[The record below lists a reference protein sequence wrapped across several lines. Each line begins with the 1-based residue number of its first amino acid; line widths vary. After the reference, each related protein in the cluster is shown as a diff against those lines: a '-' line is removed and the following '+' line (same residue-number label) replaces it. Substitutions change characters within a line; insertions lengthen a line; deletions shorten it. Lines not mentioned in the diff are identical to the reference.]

1 MKSFKIALAQF
12 SPHIGNLEANAQKML
27 EQANEAKKQN
37 ADLIIFP
44 ELSSIGYP
52 AEDLLLRPSLTKR
65 TQQVFEQ
72 LKTVK
77 DIVMVFGF
85 VNQTEDG
92 QRYNAAAVMKDGQVL
107 GVYNKQNLPN
117 YSVFDEKRYF
127 TEGHQHLV
135 FEYLGHK
142 FGVLICEDVWSLSTV
157 QQLAQLNVE
166 TALVLNASPYEVGK
180 PQHRV
185 ETMSAL
191 AKQMNLNLVY
201 ANQVGGQ
208 DDLIFDGTS
217 FVIAKNGSIV
227 LQAESFKE
235 SLYFAEYEAEQ
246 QAFKANALPPAL
258 DTMAE
263 IYQSLV
269 MATRD
274 YVQRSGFPG
283 VILGLSGGI
292 DSALTLAIAADAI
305 GADKVQAVMMPYTYT
320 AQISVEDAA
329 EQAKSMGVTFGI
341 AEINPIV
348 NSFMQT
354 LYPFFGNSPADA
366 TEENLQARARGTLLM
381 GLSNK
386 FGNLVLST
394 GNKSEL
400 AVGYCTL
407 YGDMVGGF
415 AVLKDVY
422 KTIVFELAKYRN
434 SISDK
439 PVIPE
444 RVITRPPSAELRP
457 DQKDQDSLPPYDVLD
472 PILYAYIE
480 EDMSQD
486 DIIGKGFDAEVVA
499 KVIRLVDF
507 NEYKRRQGA
516 IGPRISSRA
525 FSRERRYPI
534 MNGWKAGVKALS
546 PIKKPKHV
554 FGLFYIDIFKSIFY
568 AQKKRPS

>member
-1 MKSFKIALAQF
+1 MKSFKIAIAQF
-12 SPHIGNLEANAQKML
+12 SPHVGNLDANTQKMIDL
-27 EQANEAKKQN
+27 ANQAKKDK

-44 ELSSIGYP
+44 ELSTLGYP
-52 AEDLLLRPSLTKR
+52 AEDLLIRPSLVKR
-65 TQQVFEQ
+65 TKAAFEK
-72 LKTVK
+72 LTEVK

-92 QRYNAAAVMKDGQVL
+92 QRYNSAAVMKDGEVL
-107 GVYNKQNLPN
+107 GVYNKQVLPN
-117 YSVFDEKRYF
+117 YGVFDEKRYF
-127 TEGHQHLV
+127 GEGHQHLV

-142 FGVLICEDVWSLSTV
+142 FGVLICEDVWSLATV
-157 QQLAQLNVE
+157 QQLAKLNID
-166 TALVLNASPYEVGK
+166 TTLVLNASPYEVGK
-180 PQHRV
+180 PQHRI
-185 ETMSAL
+185 ETMAAL
-191 AKQMNLNLVY
+191 VKQLNINLVY
-201 ANQVGGQ
+201 CNQVGGQ

-217 FVIAKNGSIV
+217 FVLNKSGEVA
-227 LQAESFKE
+227 LQAPTFQEN
-235 SLYFAEYEAEQ
+235 LAIAEFNAEQ
-246 QAFKANALPPAL
+246 LQFSKGAIAPAL

-292 DSALTLAIAADAI
+292 DSALTLAIAVDAL

-329 EQAKSMGVTFGI
+329 AQAKNMGVTFGI
-341 AEINPIV
+341 AEINPV
-348 NSFMQT
+348 VSGFMQV
-354 LYPFFGNSPADA
+354 LFPFFGNAPVDA
-366 TEENLQARARGTLLM
+366 TEENLQARSRGTLLM
-381 GLSNK
+381 ALSNK
-386 FGNLVLST
+386 FGNLVLAT

-407 YGDMVGGF
+407 YGDMVGGY

-434 SISDK
+434 SISET

-457 DQKDQDSLPPYDVLD
+457 DQVDQDSLPAYDILD
-472 PILYAYIE
+472 AILYSYIE

-486 DIIGKGFDAEVVA
+486 DIIAKGFDAEVVK
-499 KVIRLVDF
+499 KVIRLVDI

-516 IGPRISSRA
+516 IGPRISSR
-525 FSRERRYPI
+525 SYGRERRYPI
-534 MNGWKAGVKALS
+534 VNGWKAGS
-546 PIKKPKHV
+546 
-554 FGLFYIDIFKSIFY
+554 
-568 AQKKRPS
+568 

>member
-1 MKSFKIALAQF
+1 MKSFKIAIAQF
-12 SPHIGNLEANAQKML
+12 SPHVGNLDANTQTMIDL
-27 EQANEAKKQN
+27 ANQAKKDN

-44 ELSSIGYP
+44 ELSTLGYP
-52 AEDLLLRPSLTKR
+52 AEDLLIRPSLAKR
-65 TQQVFEQ
+65 TKLAFEK
-72 LKTVK
+72 LTEVK

-92 QRYNAAAVMKDGQVL
+92 ERYNSAAVMKDGEVL
-107 GVYNKQNLPN
+107 GVYNKQTLPN
-117 YSVFDEKRYF
+117 YGVFDEKRYF
-127 TEGHQHLV
+127 GEGHQHLV

-157 QQLAQLNVE
+157 QQLAQLNID

-180 PQHRV
+180 PQHRID
-185 ETMSAL
+185 TMAAL
-191 AKQMNLNLVY
+191 VKQLNINLVY
-201 ANQVGGQ
+201 CNQVGGQ

-217 FVIAKNGSIV
+217 FVLNKSGEVA
-227 LQAESFKE
+227 LQAPSFEKG
-235 SLYFAEYEAEQ
+235 LYIAEYDVEKLEFSKGAIT
-246 QAFKANALPPAL
+246 PAL
-258 DTMAE
+258 ETMAE

-305 GADKVQAVMMPYTYT
+305 GPDKVQAVMMPYTYT
-320 AQISVEDAA
+320 AQISVEDAT
-329 EQAKSMGVTFGI
+329 EQAKTMGVTFGI

-348 NSFMQT
+348 SGFLQT
-354 LYPFFGNSPADA
+354 LYPFFGNAPVDA

-381 GLSNK
+381 ALSNK
-386 FGNLVLST
+386 FGNLVLAT

-434 SISDK
+434 SIAET

-457 DQKDQDSLPPYDVLD
+457 DQVDQDSLPAYEVLD
-472 PILYAYIE
+472 AILYAYIE
-480 EDMSQD
+480 EDLSQD
-486 DIIGKGFDAEVVA
+486 DIIAKGFEAEVVK
-499 KVIRLVDF
+499 KVIRLVDI

-516 IGPRISSRA
+516 IGPRISSR
-525 FSRERRYPI
+525 SYGRERRYPVV
-534 MNGWKAGVKALS
+534 NGWKAG
-546 PIKKPKHV
+546 I
-554 FGLFYIDIFKSIFY
+554 
-568 AQKKRPS
+568 

>member
-1 MKSFKIALAQF
+1 MQQL
-12 SPHIGNLEANAQKML
+12 
-27 EQANEAKKQN
+27 ANEAKKQKS
-37 ADLIIFP
+37 DLIIFP
-44 ELSSIGYP
+44 ELSTIGYP
-52 AEDLLLRPSLTKR
+52 AEDLLLRPSLSKR
-65 TQQVFEQ
+65 TQQAFEQ
-72 LKTVK
+72 LSQVK

-92 QRYNAAAVMKDGQVL
+92 QRYNSAAVMKDGKIL
-107 GVYNKQNLPN
+107 GIYNKQNLPN
-117 YSVFDEKRYF
+117 YGVFDEKRYF
-127 TEGHQHLV
+127 NEGHQHLV

-142 FGVLICEDVWSLSTV
+142 FGLLICEDIWSLNTV

-166 TALVLNASPYEVGK
+166 TVLVLNASPYEVGK
-180 PQHRV
+180 PQHRIS
-185 ETMSAL
+185 TMQEL
-191 AKQMNLNLVY
+191 AKQLNIHLVY

-217 FVIAKNGSIV
+217 FVINKDGAV
-227 LQAESFKE
+227 ALQAPSFQE
-235 SLYFAEYEAEQ
+235 ALFYTDYIAEQ
-246 QAFKANALPPAL
+246 QSYKIAESSPTL

-263 IYQSLV
+263 IYQALV

-320 AQISVEDAA
+320 SQISVEDAA
-329 EQAKSMGVTFGI
+329 AQAKTMGITFGI

-354 LYPFFGNSPADA
+354 LYPFFGNAPADA

-400 AVGYCTL
+400 SVGYCTL

-434 SISDK
+434 SISET

-457 DQKDQDSLPPYDVLD
+457 DQTDQDSLPHYDVLD
-472 PILYAYIE
+472 AILYAYIE

-486 DIIGKGFDAEVVA
+486 DIIAKGFDAEVVK

-534 MNGWKAGVKALS
+534 INGWKAGV
-546 PIKKPKHV
+546 
-554 FGLFYIDIFKSIFY
+554 
-568 AQKKRPS
+568 

>member
-1 MKSFKIALAQF
+1 MKSFKIAIAQF
-12 SPHIGNLEANAQKML
+12 SPHVGNLDANTQKMIDL
-27 EQANEAKKQN
+27 ANQAKKDK

-44 ELSSIGYP
+44 ELSTLGYP
-52 AEDLLLRPSLTKR
+52 AEDLLIRPSLVKR
-65 TQQVFEQ
+65 TKAAFEK
-72 LKTVK
+72 LTEVK

-92 QRYNAAAVMKDGQVL
+92 QRYNSAAVMKDGEVL
-107 GVYNKQNLPN
+107 GVYNKQVLPN
-117 YSVFDEKRYF
+117 YGVFDEKRYF
-127 TEGHQHLV
+127 GEGHQHLI

-142 FGVLICEDVWSLSTV
+142 FGVLICEDVWSLATV
-157 QQLAQLNVE
+157 QQLAKLNID
-166 TALVLNASPYEVGK
+166 TTLVLNASPYEVGK
-180 PQHRV
+180 PQHRI
-185 ETMSAL
+185 ETMAAL
-191 AKQMNLNLVY
+191 VKQLNINLVY
-201 ANQVGGQ
+201 CNQVGGQ

-217 FVIAKNGSIV
+217 FVLNKSGEVA
-227 LQAESFKE
+227 LQAPTFQEN
-235 SLYFAEYEAEQ
+235 LAIAEFNAEQ
-246 QAFKANALPPAL
+246 LQFSKGAIAPAL

-292 DSALTLAIAADAI
+292 DSALTLAIAVDAL

-329 EQAKSMGVTFGI
+329 AQAKNMGVTFGI
-341 AEINPIV
+341 AEINPV
-348 NSFMQT
+348 VSGFMQV
-354 LYPFFGNSPADA
+354 LFPFFGNAPVDA
-366 TEENLQARARGTLLM
+366 TEENLQARSRGTLLM
-381 GLSNK
+381 ALSNK
-386 FGNLVLST
+386 FGNLVLAT

-407 YGDMVGGF
+407 YGDMVGGY

-434 SISDK
+434 SISET

-457 DQKDQDSLPPYDVLD
+457 DQVDQDSLPAYDILD
-472 PILYAYIE
+472 AILYSYIE

-486 DIIGKGFDAEVVA
+486 DIIAKGFDAEVVK
-499 KVIRLVDF
+499 KVIRLVDI

-516 IGPRISSRA
+516 IGPRISSR
-525 FSRERRYPI
+525 SYGRERRYPI
-534 MNGWKAGVKALS
+534 VNGWKAGS
-546 PIKKPKHV
+546 
-554 FGLFYIDIFKSIFY
+554 
-568 AQKKRPS
+568 

>member
-12 SPHIGNLEANAQKML
+12 SPHIGNIEANAQKML
-27 EQANEAKKQN
+27 DQINEAKKQK
-37 ADLIIFP
+37 ADLIVFP
-44 ELSSIGYP
+44 ELSTVGYP
-52 AEDLLLRPSLTKR
+52 AEDLLLRPSLAKR
-65 TQQVFEQ
+65 TQKAFELLSQ
-72 LKTVK
+72 VK
-77 DIVMVFGF
+77 DIVVVFGF

-107 GVYNKQNLPN
+107 GIYNKQNLPN
-117 YSVFDEKRYF
+117 YGVFDEKRYF
-127 TEGHQHLV
+127 SEGQQHLV

-142 FGVLICEDVWSLSTV
+142 FGILICEDVWSLNTV
-157 QQLAQLNVE
+157 HQLSQLNVE
-166 TALVLNASPYEVGK
+166 TILVLNASPYEVGK
-180 PQHRV
+180 PQHRLT
-185 ETMSAL
+185 TMSEL
-191 AKQMNLNLVY
+191 AKQLNINLVY
-201 ANQVGGQ
+201 VNQVCGQ

-217 FVIAKNGSIV
+217 FVINQDGTTA
-227 LQAESFKE
+227 LQAPSFKE
-235 SLYFAEYEAEQ
+235 DLYYAEYAAEQ
-246 QAFKANALPPAL
+246 KAFKVTTITPVL

-263 IYQSLV
+263 IYQGLV
-269 MATRD
+269 LATRD
-274 YVQRSGFPG
+274 YIQRSGFAG

-292 DSALTLAIAADAI
+292 DSALTLAIAVDAI

-320 AQISVEDAA
+320 AQISIEDAA
-329 EQAKSMGVTFGI
+329 AQAKNMGVTFGI
-341 AEINPIV
+341 AEINPVV
-348 NSFMQT
+348 NSFMHT

-407 YGDMVGGF
+407 YGDMAGGY

-434 SISDK
+434 SISET

-457 DQKDQDSLPPYDVLD
+457 DQKDQDSLPPYDILD
-472 PILYAYIE
+472 AILYAYIE

-486 DIIGKGFDAEVVA
+486 DIIAKGFEKEVVE
-499 KVIRLVDF
+499 KVIRLVDR
-507 NEYKRRQGA
+507 NEYKRRQGS

-534 MNGWKAGVKALS
+534 ANGWIAGV
-546 PIKKPKHV
+546 
-554 FGLFYIDIFKSIFY
+554 
-568 AQKKRPS
+568 

>member
-12 SPHIGNLEANAQKML
+12 SPHIGNIEANAEKMQQL
-27 EQANEAKKQN
+27 ANEAKKQKS
-37 ADLIIFP
+37 DLIIFP
-44 ELSSIGYP
+44 ELSTIGYP
-52 AEDLLLRPSLTKR
+52 AEDLLLRPSLSKR
-65 TQQVFEQ
+65 TQQAFEQ
-72 LKTVK
+72 LSQVK

-92 QRYNAAAVMKDGQVL
+92 QRYNSAAVMKDGKIL
-107 GVYNKQNLPN
+107 GIYNKQNLPN
-117 YSVFDEKRYF
+117 YGVFDEKRYF
-127 TEGHQHLV
+127 NEGHQHLV

-142 FGVLICEDVWSLSTV
+142 FGLLICEDIWSLNTV

-166 TALVLNASPYEVGK
+166 TVLVLNASPYEVGK
-180 PQHRV
+180 PQHRIN
-185 ETMSAL
+185 TMQEL
-191 AKQMNLNLVY
+191 AKQLNIHLVY

-217 FVIAKNGSIV
+217 FVINKDGAV
-227 LQAESFKE
+227 ALQAPSFQE
-235 SLYFAEYEAEQ
+235 ALFYTDYIAEQ
-246 QAFKANALPPAL
+246 QSYKIAESSPTL

-263 IYQSLV
+263 IYQALV

-320 AQISVEDAA
+320 SQISVEDAA
-329 EQAKSMGVTFGI
+329 AQAKTMGITFGI

-354 LYPFFGNSPADA
+354 LYPFFGNAPADA

-400 AVGYCTL
+400 SVGYCTL

-434 SISDK
+434 SISET

-457 DQKDQDSLPPYDVLD
+457 DQTDQDSLPHYDVLD
-472 PILYAYIE
+472 AILYAYIE

-486 DIIGKGFDAEVVA
+486 DIIAKGFDAEVVK

-534 MNGWKAGVKALS
+534 INGWKAGV
-546 PIKKPKHV
+546 
-554 FGLFYIDIFKSIFY
+554 
-568 AQKKRPS
+568 

>member
-12 SPHIGNLEANAQKML
+12 SPHIGNIEANAQKML
-27 EQANEAKKQN
+27 DQINEAKKQK
-37 ADLIIFP
+37 ADLIVFP
-44 ELSSIGYP
+44 ELSTVGYP
-52 AEDLLLRPSLTKR
+52 AEDLLLRPSLAKR
-65 TQQVFEQ
+65 TQKAFELLSQ
-72 LKTVK
+72 VK
-77 DIVMVFGF
+77 DIVVVFGF

-107 GVYNKQNLPN
+107 GIYNKQNLPN
-117 YSVFDEKRYF
+117 YGVFDEKRYF
-127 TEGHQHLV
+127 SEGQQHLV

-142 FGVLICEDVWSLSTV
+142 FGVLICEDAWSLNTV
-157 QQLAQLNVE
+157 HQLSQLNVE
-166 TALVLNASPYEVGK
+166 TVLVLNASPYEVGK
-180 PQHRV
+180 PQHRLT
-185 ETMSAL
+185 TMGEL
-191 AKQMNLNLVY
+191 AKQLHINLVY
-201 ANQVGGQ
+201 TNQVCGQ

-217 FVIAKNGSIV
+217 FVINQDGTTA
-227 LQAESFKE
+227 LQAPSFKE
-235 SLYFAEYEAEQ
+235 DLYYAEYSAEQ
-246 QAFKANALPPAL
+246 KAFKVTTITPVL

-263 IYQSLV
+263 IYQGLV
-269 MATRD
+269 LATRD
-274 YVQRSGFPG
+274 YIQRSGFAG

-292 DSALTLAIAADAI
+292 DSALTLAIAVDAI
-305 GADKVQAVMMPYTYT
+305 GADKVQAVMMPYSYT
-320 AQISVEDAA
+320 AQISIEDAA
-329 EQAKSMGVTFGI
+329 AQAKNMGVTFGI
-341 AEINPIV
+341 AEINPVV
-348 NSFMQT
+348 NSFMHT

-381 GLSNK
+381 ALSNK

-407 YGDMVGGF
+407 YGDMAGGY

-434 SISDK
+434 SLSET

-457 DQKDQDSLPPYDVLD
+457 DQKDQDSLPPYDILD
-472 PILYAYIE
+472 AILYAYIE

-486 DIIGKGFDAEVVA
+486 DIIAKGFEKEVVE
-499 KVIRLVDF
+499 KVIRLVDR

-534 MNGWKAGVKALS
+534 VNGWAPGV
-546 PIKKPKHV
+546 
-554 FGLFYIDIFKSIFY
+554 
-568 AQKKRPS
+568 

>member
-1 MKSFKIALAQF
+1 MKSFKITLAQF

-217 FVIAKNGSIV
+217 FVIAKNGSVV

-472 PILYAYIE
+472 AILYAYIE

-534 MNGWKAGVKALS
+534 MNGWKAGV
-546 PIKKPKHV
+546 
-554 FGLFYIDIFKSIFY
+554 
-568 AQKKRPS
+568 

>member
-12 SPHIGNLEANAQKML
+12 SPHIGNIEANAEKMQQL
-27 EQANEAKKQN
+27 ANEAKAQKS
-37 ADLIIFP
+37 DLIIFP
-44 ELSSIGYP
+44 ELSTIGYP
-52 AEDLLLRPSLTKR
+52 AEDLLLRPSLSKR
-65 TQQVFEQ
+65 TQQAFEQ
-72 LKTVK
+72 LSQVK
-77 DIVMVFGF
+77 NIVMVFGF

-92 QRYNAAAVMKDGQVL
+92 QRYNSAAVMKDGKIL
-107 GVYNKQNLPN
+107 GIYNKQNLPN
-117 YSVFDEKRYF
+117 YGVFDEKRYF
-127 TEGHQHLV
+127 NEGHQHLV

-142 FGVLICEDVWSLSTV
+142 FGVLICEDIWSLNTV

-166 TALVLNASPYEVGK
+166 TVLVLNASPYEVGK
-180 PQHRV
+180 PQHRIN
-185 ETMSAL
+185 TMQEL
-191 AKQMNLNLVY
+191 AKQLNIHLVY

-217 FVIAKNGSIV
+217 FVINKDGAV
-227 LQAESFKE
+227 ALQAPSFQQALFY
-235 SLYFAEYEAEQ
+235 SDYLAEQ
-246 QAFKANALPPAL
+246 QSYQVAESTPTL

-263 IYQSLV
+263 IYQALV
-269 MATRD
+269 MSTRD

-292 DSALTLAIAADAI
+292 DSALTLAIAVDAI

-320 AQISVEDAA
+320 SQISVEDAA
-329 EQAKSMGVTFGI
+329 AQAKNMGITFGI

-354 LYPFFGNSPADA
+354 LYPFFGNAPADA
-366 TEENLQARARGTLLM
+366 TEENLQARTRGTLLM

-400 AVGYCTL
+400 SVGYCTL

-434 SISDK
+434 SISET

-457 DQKDQDSLPPYDVLD
+457 DQTDQDSLPAYDVLD
-472 PILYAYIE
+472 AILYAYIE

-486 DIIGKGFDAEVVA
+486 DIIAKGFDAEVVK

-507 NEYKRRQGA
+507 NEYKRRQGS

-534 MNGWKAGVKALS
+534 INGWKAGV
-546 PIKKPKHV
+546 
-554 FGLFYIDIFKSIFY
+554 
-568 AQKKRPS
+568 

>member
-1 MKSFKIALAQF
+1 MKSFKIAIAQF
-12 SPHIGNLEANAQKML
+12 SPHIGNIEANAEKMQQL
-27 EQANEAKKQN
+27 ANEAKAQKS
-37 ADLIIFP
+37 DLMIFP
-44 ELSSIGYP
+44 ELSTIGYP
-52 AEDLLLRPSLTKR
+52 AEDLLLRPSLSKR
-65 TQQVFEQ
+65 TQQAFEQ
-72 LKTVK
+72 LSKVK

-92 QRYNAAAVMKDGQVL
+92 QRYNSAAVMKDGKIL
-107 GVYNKQNLPN
+107 GIYNKQNLPN
-117 YSVFDEKRYF
+117 YGVFDEKRYF
-127 TEGHQHLV
+127 NEGHQHLV

-142 FGVLICEDVWSLSTV
+142 FGVLICEDIWSLNTV

-166 TALVLNASPYEVGK
+166 TVLVLNASPYEVGK
-180 PQHRV
+180 PQHRIN
-185 ETMSAL
+185 TMQEL
-191 AKQMNLNLVY
+191 AKQLNIHLVY

-217 FVIAKNGSIV
+217 FVINKDGAV
-227 LQAESFKE
+227 ALQAPSFQQALFY
-235 SLYFAEYEAEQ
+235 SDYLAEQ
-246 QAFKANALPPAL
+246 QSYQVAESTPTL

-263 IYQSLV
+263 IYQALV
-269 MATRD
+269 MSTRD

-292 DSALTLAIAADAI
+292 DSALTLAIAVDAI

-320 AQISVEDAA
+320 SQISVEDAA
-329 EQAKSMGVTFGI
+329 AQAKNMGITFGI

-354 LYPFFGNSPADA
+354 LYPFFGNAPADA
-366 TEENLQARARGTLLM
+366 TEENLQARTRGTLLM

-400 AVGYCTL
+400 SVGYCTL

-434 SISDK
+434 SISET

-457 DQKDQDSLPPYDVLD
+457 DQTDQDSLPAYDVLD
-472 PILYAYIE
+472 AILYAYIE

-486 DIIGKGFDAEVVA
+486 DIIAKGFDAEVVK

-507 NEYKRRQGA
+507 NEYKRRQGS

-534 MNGWKAGVKALS
+534 INGWKAGV
-546 PIKKPKHV
+546 
-554 FGLFYIDIFKSIFY
+554 
-568 AQKKRPS
+568 

>member
-1 MKSFKIALAQF
+1 MKSYKVALSQF
-12 SPHIGNLEANAQKML
+12 SPHIGNIEANVQKMI

-37 ADLIIFP
+37 ADLIVFP
-44 ELSSIGYP
+44 ELSTLGYP

-65 TQQVFEQ
+65 TAAAFKQ
-72 LKTVK
+72 LAEIK
-77 DIVMVFGF
+77 DIVLVFGF
-85 VNQTEDG
+85 VNNAEDG
-92 QRYNAAAVMKDGQVL
+92 QRYNSAAVMKDGQVL

-127 TEGHQHLV
+127 NQGHQHLV

-142 FGVLICEDVWSLSTV
+142 FGVLICEDIWSINTV

-180 PQHRV
+180 PQHRITTLK
-185 ETMSAL
+185 ELS
-191 AKQMNLNLVY
+191 KQLNLNVIY
-201 ANQVGGQ
+201 TNQVGGQ

-217 FVIAKNGSIV
+217 FVINNSGEVAF
-227 LQAESFKE
+227 QAPSFEEKV
-235 SLYFAEYEAEQ
+235 YYIDYEIENKRYKTIEA
-246 QAFKANALPPAL
+246 APAL

-274 YVQRSGFPG
+274 YVQNSGFPG

-292 DSALTLAIAADAI
+292 DSALTLAIAVDAI

-320 AQISVEDAA
+320 SQISVEDAT
-329 EQAKSMGVTFGI
+329 EQAKRMGVTFGI
-341 AEINPIV
+341 AEIHPIV

-354 LYPFFGNSPADA
+354 LFPFFGNSPADA

-434 SISDK
+434 SIAET

-457 DQKDQDSLPPYDVLD
+457 DQKDQDSLPAYDILD
-472 PILYAYIE
+472 AILYEYIE
-480 EDMSQD
+480 EDVSQT
-486 DIIGKGFDAEVVA
+486 DIIAKGYDKAIVE
-499 KVIRLVDF
+499 KVIALVDR

-534 MNGWKAGVKALS
+534 VNGWKPGV
-546 PIKKPKHV
+546 
-554 FGLFYIDIFKSIFY
+554 
-568 AQKKRPS
+568 

>member
-12 SPHIGNLEANAQKML
+12 SPHIGNIEANAQKML
-27 EQANEAKKQN
+27 DQINEAKKQK
-37 ADLIIFP
+37 ADLIVFP
-44 ELSSIGYP
+44 ELSTVGYP
-52 AEDLLLRPSLTKR
+52 AEDLLLRPSLAKR
-65 TQQVFEQ
+65 TQKAFELLSQ
-72 LKTVK
+72 VK
-77 DIVMVFGF
+77 DIVVVFGF

-107 GVYNKQNLPN
+107 GIYNKQNLPN
-117 YSVFDEKRYF
+117 YGVFDEKRYF
-127 TEGHQHLV
+127 SEGQQHLV

-142 FGVLICEDVWSLSTV
+142 FGVLICEDAWSLNTV
-157 QQLAQLNVE
+157 HQLSQLNVE
-166 TALVLNASPYEVGK
+166 TVLVLNASPYEVGK
-180 PQHRV
+180 PQHRLT
-185 ETMSAL
+185 TMGEL
-191 AKQMNLNLVY
+191 AKQLHINLVY
-201 ANQVGGQ
+201 TNQVCGQ

-217 FVIAKNGSIV
+217 FVINQDGTTA
-227 LQAESFKE
+227 LQAPSFKE
-235 SLYFAEYEAEQ
+235 DLYYAEYAAEQ
-246 QAFKANALPPAL
+246 KAFKVTTISPVL

-263 IYQSLV
+263 IYQGLV
-269 MATRD
+269 LATRD
-274 YVQRSGFPG
+274 YIQRSGFAG

-292 DSALTLAIAADAI
+292 DSALTLAIAVDAI
-305 GADKVQAVMMPYTYT
+305 GADKVQAVMMPYSYT
-320 AQISVEDAA
+320 AQISIEDAA
-329 EQAKSMGVTFGI
+329 AQAKNMGVTFGI
-341 AEINPIV
+341 AEINPVV
-348 NSFMQT
+348 NSFMHT

-381 GLSNK
+381 ALSNK

-407 YGDMVGGF
+407 YGDMAGGY

-434 SISDK
+434 SLSET
-439 PVIPE
+439 PVIPK

-457 DQKDQDSLPPYDVLD
+457 DQKDQDSLPPYDILD
-472 PILYAYIE
+472 AILYAYIE

-486 DIIGKGFDAEVVA
+486 DIIAKGFEKEVVE
-499 KVIRLVDF
+499 KVIRLVDR

-534 MNGWKAGVKALS
+534 VNGWAPGV
-546 PIKKPKHV
+546 
-554 FGLFYIDIFKSIFY
+554 
-568 AQKKRPS
+568 

>member
-217 FVIAKNGSIV
+217 FVIAKNGSVV

-246 QAFKANALPPAL
+246 QAFKANSLPPAL

-472 PILYAYIE
+472 AILYAYIE

-486 DIIGKGFDAEVVA
+486 DIIAKGFDAEVVA

-534 MNGWKAGVKALS
+534 INGWKAGV
-546 PIKKPKHV
+546 
-554 FGLFYIDIFKSIFY
+554 
-568 AQKKRPS
+568 

>member
-1 MKSFKIALAQF
+1 MNSFKIALAQF
-12 SPHIGNLEANAQKML
+12 SPHIGNLESNAVKMLQQANA
-27 EQANEAKKQN
+27 AKEQN
-37 ADLIIFP
+37 ADIIVFP
-44 ELSSIGYP
+44 ELSTVGYP
-52 AEDLLLRPSLTKR
+52 AEDLLLRPSLNKR
-65 TQQVFEQ
+65 TQQAFEQ
-72 LKTVK
+72 LASIK
-77 DIVMVFGF
+77 DIVLVFGF

-92 QRYNAAAVMKDGQVL
+92 QRYNSAAVMKNGQVL
-107 GVYNKQNLPN
+107 GIYNKQNLPN

-127 TEGHQHLV
+127 SEGHQHLV

-142 FGVLICEDVWSLSTV
+142 FGVLICEDVWALPTV

-180 PQHRV
+180 PQHRI
-185 ETMSAL
+185 ETMAAL
-191 AKQMNLNLVY
+191 TKQLNINLVY
-201 ANQVGGQ
+201 CNQVGGQ
-208 DDLIFDGTS
+208 DDLVFDGTS
-217 FVIAKNGSIV
+217 FVMNNSGEVA
-227 LQAESFKE
+227 LQAPSFVE
-235 SLYFAEYEAEQ
+235 DLYIAEYDAEQ
-246 QAFKANALPPAL
+246 KAFKTGAITPVLN
-258 DTMAE
+258 TMAE

-269 MATRD
+269 IATRD

-305 GADKVQAVMMPYTYT
+305 GADKVQAVMMLYTYT

-329 EQAKSMGVTFGI
+329 EQAKNMGVTFGI

-348 NSFMQT
+348 NGFMQT
-354 LYPFFGNSPADA
+354 LFPFFGAAPTDA
-366 TEENLQARARGTLLM
+366 TEENLQARSRGTLLM
-381 GLSNK
+381 ALSNK

-400 AVGYCTL
+400 SVGYCTL

-434 SISDK
+434 SISET

-457 DQKDQDSLPPYDVLD
+457 DQKDQDSLPEYEVLD
-472 PILYAYIE
+472 AILYAYIE

-486 DIIGKGFDAEVVA
+486 DIIAKGFDAEIVK
-499 KVIRLVDF
+499 KVIRLVDL

-534 MNGWKAGVKALS
+534 VNGWKPG
-546 PIKKPKHV
+546 I
-554 FGLFYIDIFKSIFY
+554 
-568 AQKKRPS
+568 

>member
-217 FVIAKNGSIV
+217 FVIAKNGSVV

-434 SISDK
+434 SIPDK

-472 PILYAYIE
+472 AILYAYIE

-486 DIIGKGFDAEVVA
+486 DIIAKGFDAEVVA

-534 MNGWKAGVKALS
+534 MNGWKAGV
-546 PIKKPKHV
+546 
-554 FGLFYIDIFKSIFY
+554 
-568 AQKKRPS
+568 

>member
-12 SPHIGNLEANAQKML
+12 SPHIGNIEANAEKMQQL
-27 EQANEAKKQN
+27 ANEAKKQKS
-37 ADLIIFP
+37 DLIIFP
-44 ELSSIGYP
+44 ELSTIGYP
-52 AEDLLLRPSLTKR
+52 AEDLLLRPSLSKR
-65 TQQVFEQ
+65 TQQAFEQ
-72 LKTVK
+72 LSQVK

-92 QRYNAAAVMKDGQVL
+92 QRYNSAAVMKDGKIL
-107 GVYNKQNLPN
+107 GIYNKQNLPN
-117 YSVFDEKRYF
+117 YGVFDEKRYF
-127 TEGHQHLV
+127 NEGHQHLV

-142 FGVLICEDVWSLSTV
+142 FGLLICEDIWSLNTV

-166 TALVLNASPYEVGK
+166 TVLVLNASPYEVGK
-180 PQHRV
+180 PQHRIN
-185 ETMSAL
+185 TMQEL
-191 AKQMNLNLVY
+191 AKQLNIHLVY

-217 FVIAKNGSIV
+217 FVINKDGAV
-227 LQAESFKE
+227 ALQAPSFKE
-235 SLYFAEYEAEQ
+235 GLFYSEYNAEQ
-246 QAFKANALPPAL
+246 QSYQVAECTPTL

-263 IYQSLV
+263 IYQALV
-269 MATRD
+269 TATRD

-292 DSALTLAIAADAI
+292 DSALTLAIAVDAI

-320 AQISVEDAA
+320 SQISVEDAA
-329 EQAKSMGVTFGI
+329 AQAKTMGITFGI

-354 LYPFFGNSPADA
+354 LYPFFGNAPADA

-400 AVGYCTL
+400 SVGYCTL

-434 SISDK
+434 SIAET

-457 DQKDQDSLPPYDVLD
+457 DQTDQDSLPHYDVLD
-472 PILYAYIE
+472 AILYAYIE

-486 DIIGKGFDAEVVA
+486 DIIAKGFDAEVVK

-534 MNGWKAGVKALS
+534 INGWKAGV
-546 PIKKPKHV
+546 
-554 FGLFYIDIFKSIFY
+554 
-568 AQKKRPS
+568 

>member
-1 MKSFKIALAQF
+1 MKSYKVALSQF
-12 SPHIGNLEANAQKML
+12 SPHIGNIEANVQKMI

-37 ADLIIFP
+37 ADLIVFP
-44 ELSSIGYP
+44 ELSTLGYP

-65 TQQVFEQ
+65 TAAAFKQ
-72 LKTVK
+72 LAEIK
-77 DIVMVFGF
+77 DIVLVFGF
-85 VNQTEDG
+85 VNNAEDG
-92 QRYNAAAVMKDGQVL
+92 QRYNSAAVMKDGQVL

-127 TEGHQHLV
+127 NQGHQHLV

-142 FGVLICEDVWSLSTV
+142 FGVLICEDIWSINTV

-180 PQHRV
+180 PQHRITTLK
-185 ETMSAL
+185 ELS
-191 AKQMNLNLVY
+191 KQLNLNVIY
-201 ANQVGGQ
+201 TNQVGGQ

-217 FVIAKNGSIV
+217 FVINNSGEVAF
-227 LQAESFKE
+227 QAPSFEEKV
-235 SLYFAEYEAEQ
+235 YYIDYEIENKHYKTIEA
-246 QAFKANALPPAL
+246 APAL

-274 YVQRSGFPG
+274 YVQNSGFPG

-292 DSALTLAIAADAI
+292 DSALTLAIAVDAI

-320 AQISVEDAA
+320 SQISVEDAT
-329 EQAKSMGVTFGI
+329 EQAKRMGVTFGI
-341 AEINPIV
+341 AEIHPIV

-354 LYPFFGNSPADA
+354 LFPFFGNSPADA

-434 SISDK
+434 SIAET

-457 DQKDQDSLPPYDVLD
+457 DQKDQDSLPAYDILD
-472 PILYAYIE
+472 AILYEYIE
-480 EDMSQD
+480 EDVSQT
-486 DIIGKGFDAEVVA
+486 DIIAKGYDKAIVE
-499 KVIRLVDF
+499 KVIALVER

-534 MNGWKAGVKALS
+534 VNGWKPGV
-546 PIKKPKHV
+546 
-554 FGLFYIDIFKSIFY
+554 
-568 AQKKRPS
+568 

>member
-1 MKSFKIALAQF
+1 MKSFKIAIAQF
-12 SPHIGNLEANAQKML
+12 SPHVGNLDANTQKMIDL
-27 EQANEAKKQN
+27 ANQAKKDK

-44 ELSSIGYP
+44 ELSTLGYP
-52 AEDLLLRPSLTKR
+52 AEDLLIRPSLVKR
-65 TQQVFEQ
+65 TKAAFEK
-72 LKTVK
+72 LTEVK

-92 QRYNAAAVMKDGQVL
+92 QRYNSAAVMKDGEVL
-107 GVYNKQNLPN
+107 GVYNKQVLPN
-117 YSVFDEKRYF
+117 YGVFDEKRYF
-127 TEGHQHLV
+127 GEGHQHLV

-142 FGVLICEDVWSLSTV
+142 FGVLICEDVWSLATV
-157 QQLAQLNVE
+157 QQLAKLNID

-180 PQHRV
+180 PQHRI
-185 ETMSAL
+185 ETMAAL
-191 AKQMNLNLVY
+191 VKQLNINLVY
-201 ANQVGGQ
+201 CNQVGGQ

-217 FVIAKNGSIV
+217 FVLNKSGEVA
-227 LQAESFKE
+227 LQAPTFQEN
-235 SLYFAEYEAEQ
+235 LTIAEFNAEQ
-246 QAFKANALPPAL
+246 LQFSKGAIAPAL

-292 DSALTLAIAADAI
+292 DSALTLAIAVDAL

-329 EQAKSMGVTFGI
+329 AQAKNMGVTFGI
-341 AEINPIV
+341 AEINPV
-348 NSFMQT
+348 VSGFMQV
-354 LYPFFGNSPADA
+354 LFPFFGNVPVDA
-366 TEENLQARARGTLLM
+366 TEENLQARSRGTLLM
-381 GLSNK
+381 ALSNK
-386 FGNLVLST
+386 FGNLVLAT

-407 YGDMVGGF
+407 YGDMVGGY

-434 SISDK
+434 SISET

-457 DQKDQDSLPPYDVLD
+457 DQVDQDSLPAYDILD
-472 PILYAYIE
+472 AILYSYIE

-486 DIIGKGFDAEVVA
+486 DIITKGFDAEVVK
-499 KVIRLVDF
+499 KVIRLVDI

-516 IGPRISSRA
+516 IGPRISSR
-525 FSRERRYPI
+525 SYGRERRYPI
-534 MNGWKAGVKALS
+534 VNGWKAGS
-546 PIKKPKHV
+546 
-554 FGLFYIDIFKSIFY
+554 
-568 AQKKRPS
+568 

>member
-1 MKSFKIALAQF
+1 MKSFKVALAQF
-12 SPHIGNLEANAQKML
+12 SPYIGNIESNVQRMI
-27 EQANEAKKQN
+27 EQANAAKAQN
-37 ADLIIFP
+37 AELIVFP
-44 ELSSIGYP
+44 ELSVLGYP
-52 AEDLLLRPSLTKR
+52 AEDLLLRPSLHKR
-65 TQQVFEQ
+65 TQQAFEQ
-72 LKTVK
+72 LATVK

-92 QRYNAAAVMKDGQVL
+92 QRHNAAAVMKDGQVL

-142 FGVLICEDVWSLSTV
+142 FGVLICEDVWSLQTA

-166 TALVLNASPYEVGK
+166 TVLVLNASPYEVGK
-180 PQHRV
+180 PQHRIDTLQ
-185 ETMSAL
+185 EL
-191 AKQMNLNLVY
+191 AKQLNLHLVY
-201 ANQVGGQ
+201 TNQVGGQ

-217 FVIAKNGSIV
+217 FVINNSGDVA
-227 LQAESFKE
+227 LRAPSFQE
-235 SLYFAEYEAEQ
+235 SLSIAEYQIENKAYKLSEAVPV
-246 QAFKANALPPAL
+246 LG
-258 DTMAE
+258 TMAE

-292 DSALTLAIAADAI
+292 DSALTLAIAVDAI

-320 AQISVEDAA
+320 SQISVEDAT
-329 EQAKSMGVTFGI
+329 EQAKRMGVTFGI
-341 AEINPIV
+341 AEIHPIV

-354 LYPFFGNSPADA
+354 LFPFFGNSPADA

-434 SISDK
+434 TVGDTI
-439 PVIPE
+439 VIPE
-444 RVITRPPSAELRP
+444 RVINRPPSAELRP
-457 DQKDQDSLPPYDVLD
+457 DQKDQDSLPAYDVLD
-472 PILYAYIE
+472 AILYAYIE
-480 EDMSQD
+480 EDQSQD
-486 DIIGKGFDAEVVA
+486 DIISKGFDKDVVE
-499 KVIRLVDF
+499 KVILLVDR
-507 NEYKRRQGA
+507 NEHKRRQGA
-516 IGPRISSRA
+516 IGPRITSRA

-534 MNGWKAGVKALS
+534 VNGWKAGV
-546 PIKKPKHV
+546 
-554 FGLFYIDIFKSIFY
+554 
-568 AQKKRPS
+568 

>member
-1 MKSFKIALAQF
+1 MNSFKIALAQF
-12 SPHIGNLEANAQKML
+12 SPHIGNLESNAAKMLQQANAAK
-27 EQANEAKKQN
+27 EQNV
-37 ADLIIFP
+37 DIIVFP
-44 ELSSIGYP
+44 ELSTVGYP
-52 AEDLLLRPSLTKR
+52 AEDLLLRPSLNKR
-65 TQQVFEQ
+65 TQQAFEQ
-72 LKTVK
+72 LASIQ
-77 DIVMVFGF
+77 DIVLVFGF

-92 QRYNAAAVMKDGQVL
+92 QRYNSAAVMKNGQVL
-107 GVYNKQNLPN
+107 GIYNKQNLPN

-127 TEGHQHLV
+127 NEGHQHLV

-142 FGVLICEDVWSLSTV
+142 FGVLICEDVWALPTV

-180 PQHRV
+180 PQHRI

-191 AKQMNLNLVY
+191 TKQLNINLVY
-201 ANQVGGQ
+201 CNQVGGQ
-208 DDLIFDGTS
+208 DDLVFDGTS
-217 FVIAKNGSIV
+217 FVINNAGEV
-227 LQAESFKE
+227 VVQAPSFVE
-235 SLYFAEYEAEQ
+235 DLYFVEYDADQ
-246 QAFKANALPPAL
+246 KAYKKGNIVPVL

-269 MATRD
+269 IATRD

-329 EQAKSMGVTFGI
+329 EQAKNMAVTFGI

-348 NSFMQT
+348 NGFMQT
-354 LYPFFGNSPADA
+354 LFPFFGDSPADA
-366 TEENLQARARGTLLM
+366 TEENLQARSRGTLLM
-381 GLSNK
+381 ALSNK

-400 AVGYCTL
+400 SVGYCTL
-407 YGDMVGGF
+407 YGDMVGGY

-434 SISDK
+434 SISET

-457 DQKDQDSLPPYDVLD
+457 DQKDQDSLPEYDVLD
-472 PILYAYIE
+472 AILYAYIE

-486 DIIGKGFDAEVVA
+486 DIIAKGFDADVVK
-499 KVIRLVDF
+499 KVIRLVDL

-534 MNGWKAGVKALS
+534 VNGWKPG
-546 PIKKPKHV
+546 I
-554 FGLFYIDIFKSIFY
+554 
-568 AQKKRPS
+568 

>member
-85 VNQTEDG
+85 VNQTEDS

-217 FVIAKNGSIV
+217 FVIAKNGSVV

-305 GADKVQAVMMPYTYT
+305 GADKVQAVMMAYTYT

-472 PILYAYIE
+472 AILYAYIE

-486 DIIGKGFDAEVVA
+486 DIIAKGFDAEVVA

-534 MNGWKAGVKALS
+534 MNGWKAGV
-546 PIKKPKHV
+546 
-554 FGLFYIDIFKSIFY
+554 
-568 AQKKRPS
+568 

>member
-12 SPHIGNLEANAQKML
+12 SPYIGNLEANAQKML
-27 EQANEAKKQN
+27 EQANEAKKQH

-44 ELSSIGYP
+44 ELSILGYP
-52 AEDLLLRPSLTKR
+52 AEDLLLRPSLNQRTK
-65 TQQVFEQ
+65 QAFEQ
-72 LKTVK
+72 LREIK
-77 DIVMVFGF
+77 DIVLVFGF
-85 VNQTEDG
+85 VNETEDG
-92 QRYNAAAVMKDGQVL
+92 QRYNSAAVMKDGQIL
-107 GVYNKQNLPN
+107 GIYNKQNLPN
-117 YSVFDEKRYF
+117 YGVFDEKRYF
-127 TEGHQHLV
+127 NEGHQHLV

-142 FGVLICEDVWSLSTV
+142 FGILICEDVWSLATV

-166 TALVLNASPYEVGK
+166 TVLVLNSSPYEVGK
-180 PQHRV
+180 PQHRID
-185 ETMSAL
+185 TMTAL
-191 AKQMNLNLVY
+191 AKQLNLNLAYV
-201 ANQVGGQ
+201 NQVGGQ

-217 FVIAKNGSIV
+217 FLISKDGELALRAPTYQEGLFVVA
-227 LQAESFKE
+227 
-235 SLYFAEYEAEQ
+235 YEAEQ
-246 QAFKANALPPAL
+246 QRYKTGEQAAAL

-263 IYQSLV
+263 IYQGLV
-269 MATRD
+269 LATRD

-292 DSALTLAIAADAI
+292 DSALTLAIAVDAL

-329 EQAKSMGVTFGI
+329 QQAKTMGVTFGI
-341 AEINPIV
+341 AEIHSIV

-366 TEENLQARARGTLLM
+366 TEENLQARTRGTLLM

-407 YGDMVGGF
+407 YGDMVGGY

-434 SISDK
+434 SISEQ

-444 RVITRPPSAELRP
+444 RVISRPPSAELSP

-472 PILYAYIE
+472 AILYAYIE
-480 EDMSQD
+480 EDLSQD
-486 DIIGKGFDAEVVA
+486 DIIAKGFDQAVVE
-499 KVIRLVDF
+499 KVVRLVDR

-516 IGPRISSRA
+516 IGPRITSRS
-525 FSRERRYPI
+525 FSRERRYPLV
-534 MNGWKAGVKALS
+534 NGWK
-546 PIKKPKHV
+546 P
-554 FGLFYIDIFKSIFY
+554 GL
-568 AQKKRPS
+568 

>member
-12 SPHIGNLEANAQKML
+12 SPHIGNIEANAQKML
-27 EQANEAKKQN
+27 DQINEAKKQK
-37 ADLIIFP
+37 ADLIVFP
-44 ELSSIGYP
+44 ELSTVGYP
-52 AEDLLLRPSLTKR
+52 AEDLLLRPSLAKR
-65 TQQVFEQ
+65 TQKAFELLSQ
-72 LKTVK
+72 VK
-77 DIVMVFGF
+77 DIVVVFGF

-107 GVYNKQNLPN
+107 GIYNKQNLPN
-117 YSVFDEKRYF
+117 YGVFDEKRYF
-127 TEGHQHLV
+127 SEGQQHLV

-142 FGVLICEDVWSLSTV
+142 FGVLICEDAWSLNTV
-157 QQLAQLNVE
+157 HQLSQLNVE
-166 TALVLNASPYEVGK
+166 TVLILNASPYEVGK
-180 PQHRV
+180 PQHRLT
-185 ETMSAL
+185 TMGEL
-191 AKQMNLNLVY
+191 AKQLHINLVY
-201 ANQVGGQ
+201 TNQVCGQ

-217 FVIAKNGSIV
+217 FVINQDGTTA
-227 LQAESFKE
+227 LQAPSFKE
-235 SLYFAEYEAEQ
+235 DLYYAEYAAEQ
-246 QAFKANALPPAL
+246 KAFKVTTISPVL

-263 IYQSLV
+263 IYQGLV
-269 MATRD
+269 LATRD
-274 YVQRSGFPG
+274 YIQRSGFAG

-292 DSALTLAIAADAI
+292 DSALTLAIAVDAI
-305 GADKVQAVMMPYTYT
+305 GADKVQAVMMPYSYT
-320 AQISVEDAA
+320 AQISIEDAA
-329 EQAKSMGVTFGI
+329 AQAKNMGVTFGI
-341 AEINPIV
+341 AEINPVV
-348 NSFMQT
+348 NSFMHT

-381 GLSNK
+381 ALSNK

-407 YGDMVGGF
+407 YGDMAGGY

-434 SISDK
+434 SLSET

-457 DQKDQDSLPPYDVLD
+457 DQKDQDSLPPYDILD
-472 PILYAYIE
+472 AILYAYIE

-486 DIIGKGFDAEVVA
+486 DIIAKGFEKAVVE
-499 KVIRLVDF
+499 KVIRLVDR
-507 NEYKRRQGA
+507 NEYKRRQGT

-534 MNGWKAGVKALS
+534 VNGWAPGV
-546 PIKKPKHV
+546 
-554 FGLFYIDIFKSIFY
+554 
-568 AQKKRPS
+568 

>member
-12 SPHIGNLEANAQKML
+12 SPHIGNIEANAEKMQQL
-27 EQANEAKKQN
+27 ANEAKAQKS
-37 ADLIIFP
+37 DLIIFP
-44 ELSSIGYP
+44 ELATIGYP
-52 AEDLLLRPSLTKR
+52 AEDLLLRPSLSKR
-65 TQQVFEQ
+65 TQLAFEQ
-72 LKTVK
+72 LSQVK

-92 QRYNAAAVMKDGQVL
+92 QRYNSAAVMKDGKIL
-107 GVYNKQNLPN
+107 GIYNKQNLPN
-117 YSVFDEKRYF
+117 YGVFDEKRYF
-127 TEGHQHLV
+127 NEGHQHLV

-142 FGVLICEDVWSLSTV
+142 FGVLICEDIWSLNTV

-217 FVIAKNGSIV
+217 FVINKDGAV
-227 LQAESFKE
+227 AVQAPSFKE
-235 SLYFAEYEAEQ
+235 TLLYSDYIGEQ
-246 QAFKANALPPAL
+246 QSYQVTESSPTLE
-258 DTMAE
+258 TMAE
-263 IYQSLV
+263 IYQALV

-274 YVQRSGFPG
+274 YVHRSGFPG

-292 DSALTLAIAADAI
+292 DSALTLAIAVDAI

-320 AQISVEDAA
+320 SQISVEDAA
-329 EQAKSMGVTFGI
+329 AQAKNMGITFGI

-354 LYPFFGNSPADA
+354 LYPFFGNAPADA
-366 TEENLQARARGTLLM
+366 TEENLQARTRGTLLM

-400 AVGYCTL
+400 SVGYCTL

-434 SISDK
+434 SISET

-457 DQKDQDSLPPYDVLD
+457 DQTDQDSLPAYDVLD
-472 PILYAYIE
+472 AILYAYIE

-486 DIIGKGFDAEVVA
+486 DIIAKGFDADVVK

-507 NEYKRRQGA
+507 NEYKRRQSS

-534 MNGWKAGVKALS
+534 INGWKAGL
-546 PIKKPKHV
+546 
-554 FGLFYIDIFKSIFY
+554 
-568 AQKKRPS
+568 

>member
-12 SPHIGNLEANAQKML
+12 SPHVGNIEINVQRMI
-27 EQANEAKKQN
+27 EQTNEAKKQH
-37 ADLIIFP
+37 ADIIVFP
-44 ELSSIGYP
+44 ELSMIGYP

-65 TQQVFEQ
+65 SELAFKQ
-72 LKTVK
+72 LSKVK

-92 QRYNAAAVMKDGQVL
+92 QRYNSAAVMKDGQIL
-107 GVYNKQNLPN
+107 GIYNKQNLPN

-127 TEGHQHLV
+127 SEGHQHLV

-142 FGVLICEDVWSLSTV
+142 FGVLICEDTWSLKTV
-157 QQLAQLNVE
+157 QQLSQLNVE
-166 TALVLNASPYEVGK
+166 TVLVLNSSPYEVGK

-185 ETMSAL
+185 ITMSEL
-191 AKQMNLNLVY
+191 AKQLNINLVY
-201 ANQVGGQ
+201 VNQVGGQ

-217 FVIAKNGSIV
+217 FVVNQDGSIA
-227 LQAESFKE
+227 LQAPSYKE
-235 SLYFAEYEAEQ
+235 MVFFAEYDVTQ
-246 QAFKANALPPAL
+246 KAFKIGEVTPAL

-263 IYQSLV
+263 IYQGLV

-274 YVQRSGFPG
+274 YINRSGFPG

-292 DSALTLAIAADAI
+292 DSALTLAIAVDAI
-305 GADKVQAVMMPYTYT
+305 GPEKVQAVMMPYTYT

-329 EQAKSMGVTFGI
+329 EQAKNLGVVFGI
-341 AEINPIV
+341 AEINNIV

-354 LYPFFGNSPADA
+354 LFPFFGNSPADT
-366 TEENLQARARGTLLM
+366 TEENLQARSRGTLLM

-407 YGDMVGGF
+407 YGDMVGGY

-434 SISDK
+434 SISET

-457 DQKDQDSLPPYDVLD
+457 DQKDQDSLPAYEVLD
-472 PILYAYIE
+472 AILYAYIE
-480 EDMSQD
+480 EDLSQD
-486 DIIGKGFDAEVVA
+486 DIIAKGFEKDVVE
-499 KVIRLVDF
+499 KVIQLVDR

-516 IGPRISSRA
+516 IGPRITSRA

-534 MNGWKAGVKALS
+534 VNGWKPGV
-546 PIKKPKHV
+546 
-554 FGLFYIDIFKSIFY
+554 
-568 AQKKRPS
+568 

>member
-217 FVIAKNGSIV
+217 FVIAKNGSVV

-305 GADKVQAVMMPYTYT
+305 GADKVQAVMMAYTYT

-472 PILYAYIE
+472 AILYAYIE

-486 DIIGKGFDAEVVA
+486 DIIAKGFDAEVVA

-534 MNGWKAGVKALS
+534 MNGWKAGV
-546 PIKKPKHV
+546 
-554 FGLFYIDIFKSIFY
+554 
-568 AQKKRPS
+568 

>member
-12 SPHIGNLEANAQKML
+12 SPHIGNIEANAQKML
-27 EQANEAKKQN
+27 DQINEAKKQK
-37 ADLIIFP
+37 ADLIVFP
-44 ELSSIGYP
+44 ELSTVGYP
-52 AEDLLLRPSLTKR
+52 AEDLLLRPSLAKR
-65 TQQVFEQ
+65 TQKAFELLSQ
-72 LKTVK
+72 VK
-77 DIVMVFGF
+77 DIVVVFGF

-107 GVYNKQNLPN
+107 GIYNKQNLPN
-117 YSVFDEKRYF
+117 YGVFDEKRYF
-127 TEGHQHLV
+127 SEGQQHLV

-142 FGVLICEDVWSLSTV
+142 FGVLICEDAWSLNTV
-157 QQLAQLNVE
+157 HQLSQLNVE
-166 TALVLNASPYEVGK
+166 TVLVLNASPYEVGK
-180 PQHRV
+180 PQHRLT
-185 ETMSAL
+185 TMGEL
-191 AKQMNLNLVY
+191 AKQLHINLVY
-201 ANQVGGQ
+201 TNQVCGQ

-217 FVIAKNGSIV
+217 FVINQDGTTA
-227 LQAESFKE
+227 LQAPSFKE
-235 SLYFAEYEAEQ
+235 DLYYAEYAAEQ
-246 QAFKANALPPAL
+246 KAFKVTTISPVL

-263 IYQSLV
+263 IYQGLV
-269 MATRD
+269 LATRD
-274 YVQRSGFPG
+274 YIQRSGFAG

-292 DSALTLAIAADAI
+292 DSALTLAIAVDAI
-305 GADKVQAVMMPYTYT
+305 GADKVQAVMMPYSYT
-320 AQISVEDAA
+320 AQISIEDAA
-329 EQAKSMGVTFGI
+329 AQAKNMGVTFGI
-341 AEINPIV
+341 AEINPV
-348 NSFMQT
+348 VDSFMHT

-381 GLSNK
+381 ALSNK

-407 YGDMVGGF
+407 YGDMAGGY

-434 SISDK
+434 SLSET

-457 DQKDQDSLPPYDVLD
+457 DQKDQDSLPPYDILD
-472 PILYAYIE
+472 AILYAYIE

-486 DIIGKGFDAEVVA
+486 DIIAKGFEKEVVE
-499 KVIRLVDF
+499 KVIRLVDR

-534 MNGWKAGVKALS
+534 VNGWAPGV
-546 PIKKPKHV
+546 
-554 FGLFYIDIFKSIFY
+554 
-568 AQKKRPS
+568 